1 MWLPPV
7 SKPQNG
13 PVTIGKDASDYFDFG
28 NYNQNGSIETRFD
41 CSKELLSLITKV
53 YKENIQVNA
62 NVVLSRNIGGKLEN
76 NSFIETQTYTNFT
89 AVVFGKYK

>member
-28 NYNQNGSIETRFD
+28 HYNQNGPIKIRFG
-41 CSKELLSLITKV
+41 SNKELLSLITKV
-53 YKENIQVNA
+53 YPENMQVNA
-62 NVVLSRNIGGKLEN
+62 NIVLNLNSGGQLEN
-76 NSFIETQTYTNFT
+76 NP
-89 AVVFGKYK
+89 